1 MYFLAFRLSHTHLF
15 FNFFFQCLVICV
27 FPISSVLLWSSNGT
41 SLDSDFLFCRLAIAV
56 QCHMFPYMTPLVC
69 VFWLSKCLSVFAF
82 TIWNISS
89 EELVDTNWS
98 IYQQVSLAQH
108 SFTLSFFQLVIDF
121 AFHLDACLTGPNAV
135 EFIINHA
142 EVSIAF
148 VQEKKIPSV
157 CSSSLI
163 TVFFYYF

>member
-1 MYFLAFRLSHTHLF
+1 
-15 FNFFFQCLVICV
+15 
-27 FPISSVLLWSSNGT
+27 
-41 SLDSDFLFCRLAIAV
+41 
-56 QCHMFPYMTPLVC
+56 
-69 VFWLSKCLSVFAF
+69 
-82 TIWNISS
+82 
-89 EELVDTNWS
+89 VDTNWS
-98 IYQQVSLAQH
+98 IYQRVSLAQH
-108 SFTLSFFQLVIDF
+108 SFTLSFCQLVIDF
-121 AFHLDACLTGPNAV
+121 GFDLGACLPGPNAV